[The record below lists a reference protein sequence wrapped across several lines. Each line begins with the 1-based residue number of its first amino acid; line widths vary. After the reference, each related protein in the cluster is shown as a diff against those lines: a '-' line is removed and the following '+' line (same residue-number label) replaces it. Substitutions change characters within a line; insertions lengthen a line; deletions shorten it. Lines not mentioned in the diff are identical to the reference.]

1 MGFGQ
6 GLSGLKAQAQKLDVI
21 GNNIANAGTVG
32 FKSSSVSFADVY
44 ASSRVGLGTQV
55 ASVNQNFGVGNL
67 TSTGGQF
74 DIAIDGG
81 AGMFRLQDQSGAI
94 FFSRNGEFAPNK
106 EGYLTNAQGQFL
118 TGFIKDPET
127 GQYGLNPAPIRVPTG
142 NIAARAT
149 GVVEGEPGLLARR
162 MNLDA
167 DAKVPEKAWVGLP
180 TDPDA
185 PKVVDP
191 ETYNISI
198 PLTVYDSL
206 GREQQLTQYF
216 VRNGTADAPS
226 NSWTV
231 HYQLGSDPIVADN
244 SRIINFSNNGEIES
258 ITTNPAG
265 PAGAPVP
272 ALSFDVA
279 GANAI
284 SFTPDYSIATQFGG
298 GHNLEFQQNGYATGE
313 YASMSIAAD
322 GSIVANYTNGEMAEV
337 GYMVL
342 ANFANLQG
350 LQPVGGNAWA
360 QTATSGEAILG
371 RPGANGLAMVKGQA
385 LEESNVDMGTELVN
399 MIITQRTYQANAQSI
414 TTQSEVMQ
422 TLLNIR

>member
-55 ASVNQNFGVGNL
+55 AAVNQNFGIGNIS
-67 TSTGGQF
+67 STGGQF
-74 DIAIDGG
+74 DIAIDGA

-149 GVVEGEPGLLARR
+149 GVAEGEPGLLARR

-167 DAKVPEKAWVGLP
+167 DAELPVKAWAGLP
-180 TDPDA
+180 TPPA
-185 PKVVDP
+185 PQVVDP
-191 ETYNISI
+191 ETYNISV

-216 VRNGTADAPS
+216 SKTGDNT
-226 NSWTV
+226 WTV
-231 HYQLGSDPIVADN
+231 RSQLN
-244 SRIINFSNNGEIES
+244 SENNFVTHNITFKPNGEIDTGATGT
-258 ITTNPAG
+258 ITFPNT
-265 PAGAPVP
+265 
-272 ALSFDVA
+272 LQSLA
-279 GANAI
+279 GANALTI
-284 SFTPDYSIATQFGG
+284 PTDYSIATQFGG

-342 ANFANLQG
+342 ANFANMQG

-399 MIITQRTYQANAQSI
+399 MIITQRTYQANAQTI

-422 TLLNIR
+422 TLMNIR

>member
-55 ASVNQNFGVGNL
+55 AAVNQNFGVGNL

-94 FFSRNGEFAPNK
+94 FFSRNGEFSPNK

-118 TGFIKDPET
+118 TGYIMDPET

-149 GVVEGEPGLLARR
+149 GAVEGEPGVLARR
-162 MNLDA
+162 LNLSAESAVLDIANFDA
-167 DAKVPEKAWVGLP
+167 
-180 TDPDA
+180 TDPD
-185 PKVVDP
+185 
-191 ETYNISI
+191 TYTTSV
-198 PLTVYDSL
+198 PMTVYDSL
-206 GREQQLTQYF
+206 GREHQLTQYF
-216 VRNGTADAPS
+216 VKSDVNEWSVKYKLNNTVLTNTHTLDFAENGTVD
-226 NSWTV
+226 T
-231 HYQLGSDPIVADN
+231 GKT
-244 SRIINFSNNGEIES
+244 FSLT
-258 ITTNPAG
+258 ITPA
-265 PAGAPVP
+265 AGATP
-272 ALSFDVA
+272 ADPLE
-279 GANAI
+279 GAEALEI
-284 SFTPDYSIATQFGG
+284 QFDYSIATQFGG

-337 GYMVL
+337 GYLVL

-371 RPGANGLAMVKGQA
+371 RPGANGLALVKGQA

-399 MIITQRTYQANAQSI
+399 MIITQRTYQANAQTI

-422 TLLNIR
+422 TLMNIR